1 MKKKFSVLSFVIVVM
16 ALVVAVSGFKLAQQP
31 IVKNDVSYAVLE
43 QYYDDADDMNT
54 TMANEPTEGT
64 TASGSSS
71 GGLGD
76 LLGGLGGS
84 GDFGGGLLDGFG
96 GIGGIFGDGGDII
109 GSVIG
114 GNGSNGGNT
123 SNNGTLNTTIGDNY
137 IYIDPV
143 PAATQNQQST
153 SSSVNVS
160 ASAPSTNPVAET
172 INPLATFNP
181 YARPTGEI
189 KPGDMGDNVKWIQ
202 WNLIYTGYGLQGKEI
217 TGVYDDETV
226 EVMKKLQ
233 AEKGLTPDGIINDDD
248 IAATELLYYEHVINV
263 QTTAPQSTATGTTA
277 VVVPGAVDDND
288 GGSDILVIIIAVV
301 LIAIIWFIAFVVI
314 AIIFIA
320 KKSKAK
326 KAPKAPAVQ
335 GAKVEAKTES
345 EETKEIKE
353 SKETKNG
360 DMSLSDLFEE
370 ANNKK

>member
-1 MKKKFSVLSFVIVVM
+1 MKKKFSVLSCAIVVM
-16 ALVVAVSGFKLAQQP
+16 ALVVAASGFKLAQQP
-31 IVKNDVSYAVLE
+31 LVKNDVSYAVLE

-84 GDFGGGLLDGFG
+84 GGFGGGLLDGFG

-153 SSSVNVS
+153 SSADVS

-217 TGVYDDETV
+217 TGIYDDETV
-226 EVMKKLQ
+226 EVMKRLQ

-248 IAATELLYYEHVINV
+248 IAATELLYYEYVINV

-288 GGSDILVIIIAVV
+288 DGSDILVIIIAVV
-301 LIAIIWFIAFVVI
+301 LIALVWIVAFVVI
-314 AIIFIA
+314 AIILIA

-335 GAKVEAKTES
+335 GAKVEAKTE
-345 EETKEIKE
+345 
-353 SKETKNG
+353 TKNG

-370 ANNKK
+370 ANNKKK